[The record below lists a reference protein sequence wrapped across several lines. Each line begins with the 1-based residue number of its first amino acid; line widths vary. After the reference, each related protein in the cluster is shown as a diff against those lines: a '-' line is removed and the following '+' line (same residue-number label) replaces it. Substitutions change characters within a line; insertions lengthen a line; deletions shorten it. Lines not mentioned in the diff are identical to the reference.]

1 MRSEQKAA
9 MPQRLLRIIAAALLV
24 GAAVPAFAQDEPDYR
39 DDRSTPEAVVES
51 LYNAVTRK
59 EFLRAHSYFQANAE
73 VAPLEAFAKGYA
85 DTARVRVRPGKATG
99 DGAAGSIFYSLPVV
113 VESVS
118 TAGKATVFTGCYELR
133 LVQPAVQALPPFQPL
148 GIVKGKLSE
157 TTASFADARGQC
169 AADGLE

>member
-1 MRSEQKAA
+1 MTAFRQ
-9 MPQRLLRIIAAALLV
+9 IATPALLV
-24 GAAVPAFAQDEPDYR
+24 AMLGSTVLPALAQNEPDYR

-59 EFLRAHSYFQANAE
+59 EFLRAYSYFHANAD
-73 VAPLEAFAKGYA
+73 VPPLEQFAKGYA
-85 DTARVRVRPGKATG
+85 ETASARVRTGKATS

-113 VESVS
+113 VESTS
-118 TAGKATVFTGCYELR
+118 TAGKSAVYAGCYELR

-148 GIVKGKLSE
+148 GIVKGKLAE
-157 TTASFADARGQC
+157 TKASFDEARGKC

>member
-1 MRSEQKAA
+1 MTAFRQTLVPA
-9 MPQRLLRIIAAALLV
+9 LLATLLLGAVLPAAA
-24 GAAVPAFAQDEPDYR
+24 QNEPDYK
-39 DDRSTPEAVVES
+39 DDRSTAEAVVES

-59 EFLRAHSYFQANAE
+59 EFLRAYSYFHEGADVPA
-73 VAPLEAFAKGYA
+73 LEAFAKGYA
-85 DTARVRVRPGKATG
+85 ETASVRVRPGKATS

-118 TAGKATVFTGCYELR
+118 TAGKSTVFTGCYELR

-148 GIVKGKLSE
+148 GIVKGKLTE
-157 TTASFADARGQC
+157 TDASFADAKGKC

>member
-1 MRSEQKAA
+1 MRGDHMLALRL
-9 MPQRLLRIIAAALLV
+9 QRFIATVLLV

-99 DGAAGSIFYSLPVV
+99 DGAAGSIFSSLPVV

-157 TTASFADARGQC
+157 TTASFADARGKC